1 MPASRS
7 QARISIGIFAFLD
20 RLSRLDCRGVD
31 SKPGGQPLHVREPL
45 VAADPLPLAHY
56 PQYRCTVRTVI
67 ERVANVSN
75 RCASESEMERERW
88 CERGRRI
95 KGERTNEIKILCVP
109 VCVRKNECERDCV
122 CVRVCMC
129 VYVCVCMCVCVR
141 VCVSVFVRMPCRST
155 NYDTRHSSPRGKQ
168 AGGESASDRPD
179 KVRGLRGRD
188 QEIGCRVEVLR
199 FEIWGD

>member
-141 VCVSVFVRMPCRST
+141 VCVCQYLCVCHADPRTMTRAIVLPAASKPAARALVTDLTRSGV
-155 NYDTRHSSPRGKQ
+155 YEVGTRK
-168 AGGESASDRPD
+168 
-179 KVRGLRGRD
+179 
-188 QEIGCRVEVLR
+188 
-199 FEIWGD
+199 

>member
-129 VYVCVCMCVCVR
+129 VCRGVQLSEGKLTEWAD
-141 VCVSVFVRMPCRST
+141 SVVKRERGQT
-155 NYDTRHSSPRGKQ
+155 QKYTQPRG
-168 AGGESASDRPD
+168 ASERRRETSSDRPVGGEYD
-179 KVRGLRGRD
+179 HDSCERL
-188 QEIGCRVEVLR
+188 
-199 FEIWGD
+199 FEG

>member
-95 KGERTNEIKILCVP
+95 KGERRNEIKILCVP

-141 VCVSVFVRMPCRST
+141 VCVCVRACVCMCVCARASLCMQNVFSSCRMRSLSLS
-155 NYDTRHSSPRGKQ
+155 RHHG
-168 AGGESASDRPD
+168 AC
-179 KVRGLRGRD
+179 VYL
-188 QEIGCRVEVLR
+188 CVLLL
-199 FEIWGD
+199 